1 MPSSIHAPNM
11 TNHKKGMHLANV
23 TAIRAIQ
30 RKGGVD
36 INDRVKTHHDEDTNG
51 AGSIQAPATPA
62 ILHANTHNANAH
74 GHSTIAVIS

>member
-11 TNHKKGMHLANV
+11 TNHKKVTHLAKV
-23 TAIRAIQ
+23 TATHAIK

-36 INDRVKTHHDEDTNG
+36 INDRVKTPHDEDTNG
-51 AGSIQAPATPA
+51 AGSIQAPAIPA
-62 ILHANTHNANAH
+62 TLHVNTHNANAY

>member
-11 TNHKKGMHLANV
+11 TNHKKGMHLAKV
-23 TAIRAIQ
+23 TAIRAIK

-62 ILHANTHNANAH
+62 TLHVNTHNVNAYRH
-74 GHSTIAVIS
+74 YTIAVIC